1 MALAPPSIRHKE
13 HHMKKQL
20 NKTLSG
26 LLGAASLGLMLAS
39 PAAMADTLNFNT
51 FSLGPL
57 GSTTMILPNATI
69 TSFGSNIYVGAA
81 GLDHEIC
88 ALTPGNDCEADMKI
102 AFTSSVSNLSFVTS
116 GYNPGDFINVS
127 AYNGLTLLGSVGHS
141 SNGLVDLTAW
151 SGITS
156 IFIDDSSTG
165 AGFAYDHFNFNS
177 AAPVPEPET
186 YAMMLAGLGMLGFMA
201 RRRKLKAAA

>member
-1 MALAPPSIRHKE
+1 
-13 HHMKKQL
+13 MKMQL

-39 PAAMADTLNFNT
+39 PVALADTLNFNT
-51 FSLGPL
+51 FSLGAQGNPVMVL
-57 GSTTMILPNATI
+57 SNATI
-69 TSFGSNIYVGAA
+69 TSFGSDIYVGAA
-81 GLDHEIC
+81 GIDHEIC
-88 ALTPGNDCEADMKI
+88 ALNFGNCEADMKI
-102 AFTSSVSNLSFVTS
+102 DFTSSVSNLSFVTS

-127 AYNGLTLLGSVGHS
+127 AYNGMTLLGAVGHS

>member
-1 MALAPPSIRHKE
+1 
-13 HHMKKQL
+13 MKMQL

-51 FSLGPL
+51 FSLGYQN
-57 GSTTMILPNATI
+57 TTTLTLPNATI
-69 TSFGSNIYVGAA
+69 TSFGTNLYIGAA
-81 GLDHEIC
+81 GIDHEIC
-88 ALTPGNDCEADMKI
+88 AINFGSCEADMKI
-102 AFTSSVSNLSFVTS
+102 AFNSSVSNLSFVTS

-127 AYNGLTLLGSVGHS
+127 AYNGMTLLGSVGHS

-165 AGFAYDHFNFNS
+165 AGFAYDHFNFNTT
-177 AAPVPEPET
+177 APVPEPET
-186 YAMMLAGLGMLGFMA
+186 YAMMLAGLGLLGLA
-201 RRRKLKAAA
+201 RRRKQKQSAA

>member
-1 MALAPPSIRHKE
+1 
-13 HHMKKQL
+13 MKMQL

-102 AFTSSVSNLSFVTS
+102 DFNSAVSNLSFVTS

-127 AYNGLTLLGSVGHS
+127 AYNGMTLLGSVGKS
-141 SNGLVDLTAW
+141 SNGLVNLTAW

-165 AGFAYDHFNFNS
+165 AGFAYDGFNFTS

-186 YAMMLAGLGMLGFMA
+186 YAMMLAGLGLLGLA
-201 RRRKLKAAA
+201 RRRKQKQSAA